1 MNLLDYLGEL
11 IPLDY
16 MTPELQVMVCAV
28 ILVFMLRLLVGA
40 FLGFFEKVFHG

>member
-1 MNLLDYLGEL
+1 MTLLDYLDMI
-11 IPLDY
+11 IPLDS